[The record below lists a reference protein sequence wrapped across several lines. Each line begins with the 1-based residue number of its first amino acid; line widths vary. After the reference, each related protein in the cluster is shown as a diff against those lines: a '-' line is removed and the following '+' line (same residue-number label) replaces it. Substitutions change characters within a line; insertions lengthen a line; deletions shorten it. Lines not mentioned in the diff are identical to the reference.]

1 MEIEVV
7 LDQEIEVVLNG
18 GNPGGA
24 LCGKFDIKSM
34 ILTRVEQD
42 RRSLPGFNP

>member
-24 LCGKFDIKSM
+24 LCGKFDT
-34 ILTRVEQD
+34 LPRFQ
-42 RRSLPGFNP
+42 SLR